1 MKKILNWAVTWFES
15 GDLVP
20 LLVLVSAVHYAAVL
34 ASKDAWVVAV
44 AIGLLVDLGH
54 YRTVRAAVRYSG
66 ADGWQRVARW
76 TIAIA
81 MTALSLNYHERYY
94 QDWWLSAPL
103 PLLIAALAWLQQIER
118 KPVSK
123 AEREQSKA
131 EADSKIVLLPSERKL
146 LESKTAANESG
157 IESGFVCSCGFV
169 AKSQAALNGHQRAH
183 RKVEAKVS

>member
-1 MKKILNWAVTWFES
+1 MKKFWNFVVTWFES

-34 ASKDAWVVAV
+34 ASKDFWLVAV

-66 ADGWQRVARW
+66 SDGWQRVARW
-76 TIAIA
+76 AIAIA

-123 AEREQSKA
+123 AEREQSKS

-146 LESKTAANESG
+146 LESKTAEQKSEG
-157 IESGFVCSCGFV
+157 KSGFVCSCGFI
-169 AKSQAALNGHQRAH
+169 AGSQQALNGHQRKH
-183 RKVEAKVS
+183 RKVEAKVG